1 MSDLLISR
9 QAHALLRKFYG
20 YDSFRPGQLE
30 IIEAV
35 ASGRDAVVL
44 MPTGG
49 GKSMCYQMPA
59 LLAELLFWYL
69 FHLTLRQCFD
79 HQVFSP

>member
-1 MSDLLISR
+1 MDNNIVRLQAQVLLKR
-9 QAHALLRKFYG
+9 FYG
-20 YDSFRPGQLE
+20 YDSFRHGQLE

-59 LLAELLFWYL
+59 LLAEGCAVVIWKNSVNL
-69 FHLTLRQCFD
+69 
-79 HQVFSP
+79 PPG